1 MFRFDGGN
9 TEKEREGNS
18 RGQQDKGD
26 SEGKQSTIVYKGEE
40 GIGIK

>member
-18 RGQQDKGD
+18 RGQDKGD

-40 GIGIK
+40 SIGIK